1 MTIITMPD
9 ELMSFAELRFNLVT
23 VNVLTAASPFNP
35 LPRVTGPSAEYWQVE
50 MVLTPLRGDDF
61 DAAERFLS
69 NCRGGKNQVRIYDRR
84 RVAGNGRTQP
94 QGSGGLTSTINVA
107 VAVAAGA
114 EGATLK
120 NLTTSQAIALKAMDQ
135 FQVGNNL
142 YRVQDSTSSDS
153 GGQATVSFRPA
164 ARHGWAVDDA
174 VTLVKPAGLFR
185 LVSGDLDFGVG
196 SGPLISRPLSLSF
209 REDPDVVA

>member
-9 ELMSFAELRFNLVT
+9 ELMSFSELRFNLVT
-23 VNVLTAASPFNP
+23 VNVLTAQSPFNP
-35 LPRVTGPSAEYWQVE
+35 LPRVSGPSAEYWQVD

-69 NCRGGKNQVRIYDRR
+69 NCRGGRNQVRIYDRR

-94 QGSGGLTSTINVA
+94 QGAGGATSTINVA
-107 VAVAAGA
+107 AAVAAGA
-114 EGATLK
+114 ETATLK

-142 YRVQDSTSSDS
+142 YRMQDSAASDS

-164 ARHGWAVDDA
+164 ARHAWAVDDP
-174 VTLVKPAGLFR
+174 VNLVKPAGLFR
-185 LVSGDLDFGVG
+185 LIAGDLDFGVG

-209 REDPDVVA
+209 REDPDLVA